1 MHKKDGKHME
11 QNEITGYKKVN
22 KMLKPENRKHSL
34 RTALVMMTVGII
46 VLALLV
52 IGVINVYFLGSFYQS
67 IKQRQLM
74 STYQF
79 INTTDL
85 TSADEDA
92 GTDSES
98 GSGDDSDQEL
108 HELLGV
114 LEFPSSVKKLSVE
127 NNIQILV
134 TDTDMQTL
142 RATGRE
148 SVEEAARL
156 FGYFTGLYRDGIT
169 IIESSDMYIIQTTED
184 RNISTEYLEMWG
196 QLDSGE
202 WFLLRTPLESISTS
216 ARISNIFYM
225 IVGAIV
231 AAVSVIAMWFLSKR
245 FTKPITQLT
254 ELSQKM
260 AEQDFEAR
268 YEGTSYR
275 EIDILGQNYNK
286 MSQALE
292 LTISE
297 LKSANL
303 ELQKDV
309 ERKTQ
314 VDEAR
319 REFLNNVTHELK
331 TPIALI
337 QGYAEGL
344 KDNVAEDVESR
355 DFYCDVIID
364 ESAKMDNMV
373 RKLLSL
379 NALEFGN
386 DPVVFDRFDLTQL
399 VRGVI
404 SGMKILIEE
413 KQAEVSFPSEKAVY
427 VWGDEF
433 KIEEVVTNY
442 LSNALNHLDGERKIE
457 ITIRQE
463 EGNVR
468 VSVFN
473 TGTPIP
479 DQDLDHVFEKF
490 FKVDKAR
497 TREYGGSGIGL
508 SIVKAIMEGHN
519 QNYGVANYDN
529 GVAFWFTLEG
539 K

>member
-1 MHKKDGKHME
+1 
-11 QNEITGYKKVN
+11 
-22 KMLKPENRKHSL
+22 
-34 RTALVMMTVGII
+34 
-46 VLALLV
+46 
-52 IGVINVYFLGSFYQS
+52 
-67 IKQRQLM
+67 
-74 STYQF
+74 
-79 INTTDL
+79 
-85 TSADEDA
+85 
-92 GTDSES
+92 
-98 GSGDDSDQEL
+98 
-108 HELLGV
+108 
-114 LEFPSSVKKLSVE
+114 
-127 NNIQILV
+127 
-134 TDTDMQTL
+134 
-142 RATGRE
+142 
-148 SVEEAARL
+148 
-156 FGYFTGLYRDGIT
+156 
-169 IIESSDMYIIQTTED
+169 
-184 RNISTEYLEMWG
+184 
-196 QLDSGE
+196 
-202 WFLLRTPLESISTS
+202 
-216 ARISNIFYM
+216 
-225 IVGAIV
+225 
-231 AAVSVIAMWFLSKR
+231 
-245 FTKPITQLT
+245 QLT